1 MDVLLLGASGR
12 IGQRVTTELL
22 DRGHAVTG
30 VSRSGTIE
38 DIEDPDL
45 VTVAGNAT
53 GADDIAKLVTGHDAV
68 ASTLGPGE
76 DEDPEVLMEMM
87 TAVVEGQRRAS
98 VDRLVWTGAGGLEV
112 APGTKLVAD
121 EEGDSHISVED
132 FAIALVDELESG
144 DGVHSYVGTGY

>member
-22 DRGHAVTG
+22 DRGHAVTV

-53 GADDIAKLVTGHDAV
+53 GADDIAKLATGHDAV

-98 VDRLVWTGAGGLEV
+98 VDRLVWTGGAGG
-112 APGTKLVAD
+112 AD
-121 EEGDSHISVED
+121 
-132 FAIALVDELESG
+132 
-144 DGVHSYVGTGY
+144 

>member
-22 DRGHAVTG
+22 DRGHAVTV

-53 GADDIAKLVTGHDAV
+53 GADDIAKLATA
-68 ASTLGPGE
+68 
-76 DEDPEVLMEMM
+76 M
-87 TAVVEGQRRAS
+87 TPS
-98 VDRLVWTGAGGLEV
+98 
-112 APGTKLVAD
+112 P
-121 EEGDSHISVED
+121 
-132 FAIALVDELESG
+132 
-144 DGVHSYVGTGY
+144 